1 MLAPIIAISVRIQ
14 SQAIVLVKVHL
25 LKKFQKLFFC
35 QRLLLAL
42 SKKNKHVFLSAAYF
56 RKLLCNSVEKGLV
69 LLVVLPRRGR
79 ATENGKLLRL
89 PIQTK
94 HKKIFAIWT
103 DAQVWTLEQVAAKPK
118 LVTECGSSASKCSSL
133 ITASRCTAP
142 ERSCVGQQLFQA
154 AWEHRNLKHGPLG
167 GLSHCLLYLCRCRRF
182 QWRCIQACKCLAQ
195 VIFGLFVKLFEPLTP
210 HQNASSKF
218 RN

>member
-1 MLAPIIAISVRIQ
+1 MYFFQQLISE
-14 SQAIVLVKVHL
+14 SFYAIVWRKASCSSSFFPDEAEPLKTASCFACLYKQNIKRSLQFELMHRFEL
-25 LKKFQKLFFC
+25 LN
-35 QRLLLAL
+35 RLLQNL
-42 SKKNKHVFLSAAYF
+42 SLWLNAD
-56 RKLLCNSVEKGLV
+56 
-69 LLVVLPRRGR
+69 
-79 ATENGKLLRL
+79 L
-89 PIQTK
+89 PIQNA
-94 HKKIFAIWT
+94 H
-103 DAQVWTLEQVAAKPK
+103 L
-118 LVTECGSSASKCSSL
+118 L

-154 AWEHRNLKHGPLG
+154 AWEHRNLKHGPIG

-195 VIFGLFVKLFEPLTP
+195 VIFGLFVKLFEPLMP

>member
-1 MLAPIIAISVRIQ
+1 MVGSSGHSRLVTKYVSSYSCHTSKNSVASNCPRQGPPPQKISE
-14 SQAIVLVKVHL
+14 IVL
-25 LKKFQKLFFC
+25 
-35 QRLLLAL
+35 L
-42 SKKNKHVFLSAAYF
+42 STAPLGPVKKNKHVFLSAAYF

-118 LVTECGSSASKCSSL
+118 LVTECGSSASKCSS
-133 ITASRCTAP
+133 SD
-142 ERSCVGQQLFQA
+142 
-154 AWEHRNLKHGPLG
+154 HGFPMHGAGAFLRG
-167 GLSHCLLYLCRCRRF
+167 PATF
-182 QWRCIQACKCLAQ
+182 
-195 VIFGLFVKLFEPLTP
+195 
-210 HQNASSKF
+210 SSSL
-218 RN
+218 RT